1 MSEGAS
7 CADNLIAGD
16 DNPDNNG
23 KRCVEWNKKPAKC
36 NSMGFPGEFEMGL
49 YKKKARDATLE
60 ANNANLCKTT
70 CIDKGDVFCVNA
82 NDLESNPVCCP
93 KECEDPDNNNK
104 NQCSH
109 ALTTLGSHVCSDQFP
124 KARDEFK
131 YLLCPREDMDSR
143 CGDDKV
149 IKFDLSKDKLEDTMT
164 FNVPWYKPY
173 SLLYPLSTSPTYKFE
188 KQAICNYVFMM
199 PDDAGSSS
207 SITITFKASDESN
220 KNV

>member
-1 MSEGAS
+1 
-7 CADNLIAGD
+7 
-16 DNPDNNG
+16 
-23 KRCVEWNKKPAKC
+23 
-36 NSMGFPGEFEMGL
+36 MGL

-220 KNV
+220 KNVQAYYATYRGTEKDLTTTSVGEIMAKYDG